1 MSSLS
6 LHRKTLL
13 LLLCSILAAPWA
25 TAAPQRSHPQQA
37 IQSIAPAPLDLL
49 GRSWS
54 FLKRLWSEEGC
65 GIDPGGRCLT
75 STQPR
80 TDTGCGIDPDGRCHT

>member
-13 LLLCSILAAPWA
+13 LLLCAVLAAPWA
-25 TAAPQRSHPQQA
+25 TAAPRKSHAPQA
-37 IQSIAPAPLDLL
+37 VAPAPIDLL

-54 FLKRLWSEEGC
+54 FLKSLWSEQGC
-65 GIDPGGRCLT
+65 DILLSP
-75 STQPR
+75 
-80 TDTGCGIDPDGRCHT
+80 